1 MVDVEKYI
9 NRSFTNPYLNSVAF
23 EIRFPA
29 SVRIIQDFSKFQ
41 DLINEK
47 YHNFAEEVPFYDFS
61 DKVKAPE
68 NLKKY
73 IFSDEGEKNKVRLS
87 INALTIVTTDYHQF
101 KDFTEQVEYV
111 VKPFYGSY
119 GVENCLRM
127 GLRYFNIYSLHE
139 ELDKSISEAKE
150 LFISFL
156 NTELISTDQMFSNNI
171 EVRKNLPENNK
182 ITLRSKFLYNKVK
195 NKFQH
200 ILDFDVYNH
209 NKIQLQNYQTAFSDL
224 RTYEKTEFLK
234 YVTEKFMSKM
244 KFLD

>member
-1 MVDVEKYI
+1 MAEH
-9 NRSFTNPYLNSVAF
+9 VAYCQIAVS
-23 EIRFPA
+23 ERHQA
-29 SVRIIQDFSKFQ
+29 VC
-41 DLINEK
+41 L
-47 YHNFAEEVPFYDFS
+47 YVPFYDFS
-61 DKVKAPE
+61 DKVRPPE

-73 IFSDEGEKNKVRLS
+73 VFSDDGEKNKVRLS
-87 INALTIVTTDYHQF
+87 INALTIVTTDYRQF
-101 KDFTEQVEYV
+101 RDFAEQVEYV
-111 VKPFYGSY
+111 VKSFYNSF

-127 GLRYFNIYSLHE
+127 GLRYINIYTLHE
-139 ELDKSISEAKE
+139 ELDKSISEDKE

-182 ITLRSKFLYNKVK
+182 ITLRSKLLYNKGK

-200 ILDFDVYNH
+200 IIDFDVYTH
-209 NKIQLQNYQTAFSDL
+209 NKIPLQNYQSAFSDL